1 MKFNI
6 LILLFITNICI
17 GQNTF
22 TSEESKKT
30 PSATESLFLTQQSAE
45 RYQKHLY
52 NLTQEPHITTSKNN
66 EKVRDYI
73 VDVMKKAGLEV
84 EIFPYDVYLPV
95 MPGMASAELVTP
107 LRMPLNSRENIY
119 KEDIY
124 SGHKDLTPGF
134 NSFTGSGDVTG
145 EVVYANYGRK
155 EDFEELEKLGVSV
168 KGKIVLARYGG
179 NFRGYKAR
187 FAQEYGAIGL
197 IIFTDPG
204 DSGYMKGLVY
214 PEGPYYDESSIQRGS
229 LLTMPWT
236 GDPLTPFEPALPV
249 DGKIKINRIKP
260 EEVPTLLKIPVMPLP
275 YGSAKEIISRMKG
288 KPVPQSWQGGLPY
301 TYRLE
306 GGKELSVR
314 LNVHQDRAVQRIY
327 NVVGTIKGSTNPDE
341 WVIAG
346 CHYDAWNFGALDP
359 NSGTAMLLSLG
370 ESLGKMAKDGVK
382 PKRTIKIAHWD
393 AEEVGLMGSTEWV
406 EQFRDEL
413 SAKGVAYLNAD
424 AAVSGRSFGGAAS
437 PTLKGVL
444 MEAANE
450 VTYPDSA
457 KTVFD
462 MWKGKKAE
470 PEIGNL
476 GGGSDHLGFYTH
488 IGIPSWGAGTGGV
501 SIYHSSFDNYAYYT
515 KFTDST
521 FKMGPMVEQIFGMA
535 MIKLANNN
543 TIPYSLS
550 MYGHDSKIHFESLQK
565 RLVQMQRV
573 DTTFSFNH
581 LISLA
586 DKLKTAGVECE
597 KSLNN
602 ISGKNL
608 DKINKMLL
616 SLERQWIDKEGM
628 PYGNWYKSLYASSDP
643 YSGYA
648 SWMMPAF
655 MYELSQ
661 NSTTNLKTWEEK
673 YSMVMESLI
682 KTFGNIKVLADQ
694 MKYP

>member
-6 LILLFITNICI
+6 LVLLFIANECI
-17 GQNTF
+17 GQDTF
-22 TSEESKKT
+22 NKEESNT
-30 PSATESLFLTQQSAE
+30 SISDIYSLFLTQQSAE

-73 VDVMKKAGLEV
+73 VDVMKKTGLEV
-84 EIFPYDVYLPV
+84 EVFPYDVYLPV
-95 MPGMASAELVTP
+95 MPGMATAELVTP
-107 LRMPLNSRENIY
+107 IRLPLNSRENIY

-134 NSFTGSGDVTG
+134 NSFTGSGDVTS
-145 EVVYANYGRK
+145 EVVYVNYGRK

-179 NFRGYKAR
+179 NFRGYKAK
-187 FAQEYGAIGL
+187 FAQDYGAIGL

-229 LLTMPWT
+229 LLTMPWS
-236 GDPLTPFEPALPV
+236 GDPLTPFEPALPM
-249 DGKIKINRIKP
+249 DGKIKTKRIKP

-306 GGKELSVR
+306 GGSELSVR
-314 LNVHQDRAVQRIY
+314 LNVHQARAVQRIY
-327 NVVGTIKGSTNPDE
+327 SVIGTLKGSTNPDE

-346 CHYDAWNFGALDP
+346 CNYDAWNFGALDP
-359 NSGTAMLLSLG
+359 NSGTAMLLTLG
-370 ESLGKMAKDGVK
+370 ESLGKMAKEGVK

-413 SAKGVAYLNAD
+413 TAKGVAYLNAD

-444 MEAANE
+444 IEAAKA

-457 KTVFD
+457 KTVYD
-462 MWKGKKAE
+462 MWKGKKTE

-501 SIYHSSFDNYAYYT
+501 SIYHSSFDNYAFYT

-521 FKMGPMVEQIFGMA
+521 FKMGPMVEQIFGVA
-535 MIKLANNN
+535 MLKLANDK

-550 MYGHDSKIHFESLQK
+550 RYGQDSKVHFDALQK
-565 RLVQMQRV
+565 SLSQMPRS
-573 DTTFSFNH
+573 DTTFSFTR
-581 LISLA
+581 LISMSE
-586 DKLKTAGVECE
+586 KLSKAGVECE
-597 KSLNN
+597 KAISSS
-602 ISGKNL
+602 SGKNH
-608 DKINKMLL
+608 DKINKILL
-616 SLERQWIDKEGM
+616 SLEREWIDNEGN
-628 PYGNWYKSLYASSDP
+628 PFGSWYKSLYASSDP

-655 MYELSQ
+655 RYELSK
-661 NSTTNLKTWEEK
+661 NSTDNLKKWEAK
-673 YSMVMESLI
+673 YIGVIERLMESF
-682 KTFGNIKVLADQ
+682 KTIILLTR
-694 MKYP
+694 

>member
-1 MKFNI
+1 DE
-6 LILLFITNICI
+6 L
-17 GQNTF
+17 
-22 TSEESKKT
+22 KKH
-30 PSATESLFLTQQSAE
+30 PSDMESLFLTQQSTE

-52 NLTQEPHITTSKNN
+52 NLTQLPHITTSKNN

-73 VDVMKKAGLEV
+73 VEQMKKTGLEV
-84 EIFPYDVYLPV
+84 EVFPYDVYLPV
-95 MPGMASAELVTP
+95 MPGHAVAEIVTP

-134 NSFTGSGDVTG
+134 NSFSGSGDVTG
-145 EVVYANYGRK
+145 EVVYVNYGRK
-155 EDFEELEKLGVSV
+155 EDFEELAKLGVSV

-179 NFRGYKAR
+179 NFRGYKAK
-187 FAQEYGAIGL
+187 FAQENGAIGL

-236 GDPLTPFEPALPV
+236 GDPLTPFEPALPI
-249 DGKIKINRIKP
+249 DGKTKIKRIKP
-260 EEVPTLLKIPVMPLP
+260 VEVPTLLTIPVMPLP
-275 YGSAKEIISRMKG
+275 YGSAREIISRMKG

-306 GGKELSVR
+306 GGSELSVR
-314 LNVHQDRAVQRIY
+314 LNVHQDRAIQRIY
-327 NVVGTIKGSTNPDE
+327 NVVGTLQGAASPDE
-341 WVIAG
+341 WVITG
-346 CHYDAWNFGALDP
+346 CHYDAWNFGTLDP
-359 NSGTAMLLSLG
+359 NSGTAMLITLS
-370 ESLGKMAKDGVK
+370 ESIGKMAKEGIR

-444 MEAANE
+444 LEATKA
-450 VTYPDSA
+450 VMYPDSS
-457 KTVFD
+457 KSVYD
-462 MWKGKKAE
+462 IWKGKKNE

-476 GGGSDHLGFYTH
+476 GGGSDHLSFYTH

-501 SIYHSSFDNYAYYT
+501 SIYHSIYDNYAYYS

-521 FKMGPMVEQIFGMA
+521 FKMGPMVEQIFGVA
-535 MIKLANNN
+535 MLKLANDN

-550 MYGHDSKIHFESLQK
+550 KYGQDSKMHFESLQK
-565 RLVQMQRV
+565 SLDQMERS
-573 DTTFSFNH
+573 DTSFSFTN
-581 LISLA
+581 LIALSE
-586 DKLKTAGVECE
+586 KLKNAGVECE
-597 KSLNN
+597 KALNKS
-602 ISGKNL
+602 SGKNA
-608 DKINKMLL
+608 DKINKILV
-616 SLERQWIDKEGM
+616 SLEREWIDMEGN
-628 PYGNWYKSLYASSDP
+628 PFGSWYKSLYASSDP

-655 MYELSQ
+655 KYELSQ
-661 NSTTNLKTWEEK
+661 KSTANLKMWESK
-673 YSMVMESLI
+673 YIQVMESLMES
-682 KTFGNIKVLADQ
+682 FGKIKVIADQ

>member
-6 LILLFITNICI
+6 LVLLFIANECI
-17 GQNTF
+17 GQDTF
-22 TSEESKKT
+22 NKEESNT
-30 PSATESLFLTQQSAE
+30 SISDIYSLFLTQQSAE

-73 VDVMKKAGLEV
+73 VDVMKKTGLEV
-84 EIFPYDVYLPV
+84 EVFPYDVYLPV
-95 MPGMASAELVTP
+95 MPGMATAELVTP
-107 LRMPLNSRENIY
+107 IRLPLNSRENIY

-134 NSFTGSGDVTG
+134 NSFTGSGDVTS
-145 EVVYANYGRK
+145 EVVYVNYGRK

-179 NFRGYKAR
+179 NFRGYKAK
-187 FAQEYGAIGL
+187 FAQDYGAIGL

-229 LLTMPWT
+229 LLTMPWS
-236 GDPLTPFEPALPV
+236 GDPLTPFEPALPM
-249 DGKIKINRIKP
+249 DGKIKTKRIKP

-306 GGKELSVR
+306 GGSELSVR
-314 LNVHQDRAVQRIY
+314 LNVHQDRAIQRIY
-327 NVVGTIKGSTNPDE
+327 NVVGTLKGSTSPDE
-341 WVIAG
+341 WIIAG
-346 CHYDAWNFGALDP
+346 CHYDAWNFGSLDP
-359 NSGTAMLLSLG
+359 NSGTAMLLTLS
-370 ESLGKMAKDGVK
+370 ESLGKMAKEGIR
-382 PKRTIKIAHWD
+382 PNRTIKIAHWD
-393 AEEVGLMGSTEWV
+393 AEEVGLMGSTEWA

-437 PTLKGVL
+437 PTLKGVM
-444 MEAANE
+444 MEAARA

-462 MWKGKKAE
+462 IWKGKKAE

-476 GGGSDHLGFYTH
+476 GGGSDHLSFYTH
-488 IGIPSWGAGTGGV
+488 IGIPSWGAGTGGI
-501 SIYHSSFDNYAYYT
+501 SIYHSIYDNYAYYL

-521 FKMGPMVEQIFGMA
+521 FKMGPMVEQIFGVA
-535 MIKLANNN
+535 MLKLANDK

-550 MYGHDSKIHFESLQK
+550 RYGQDSKVHFDALQK
-565 RLVQMQRV
+565 SLSQMPRS
-573 DTTFSFNH
+573 DTTFSFAR
-581 LISLA
+581 LISMSE
-586 DKLKTAGVECE
+586 KLSKAGVECE
-597 KSLNN
+597 KAISSS
-602 ISGKNL
+602 SGKNH
-608 DKINKMLL
+608 DKINKILL
-616 SLERQWIDKEGM
+616 SLEREWIDKEGN
-628 PYGNWYKSLYASSDP
+628 PFGSWYQSLYASSDP

-655 MYELSQ
+655 KYELSQ
-661 NSTTNLKTWEEK
+661 KSTTNLKMWEEK
-673 YSMVMESLI
+673 YSGVMERLMESF
-682 KTFGNIKVLADQ
+682 KTIILLTR
-694 MKYP
+694 

>member
-1 MKFNI
+1 MKINI
-6 LILLFITNICI
+6 IFFLFIAHLAI
-17 GQNTF
+17 GQDAII
-22 TSEESKKT
+22 EDELKKH
-30 PSATESLFLTQQSAE
+30 PSDMESLFLTQQSTE

-52 NLTQEPHITTSKNN
+52 NLTQLPHITTSKNK
-66 EKVRDYI
+66 EKVLDYI
-73 VDVMKKAGLEV
+73 VEQMKKTGLEV
-84 EIFPYDVYLPV
+84 EVFPYDVYLPV
-95 MPGMASAELVTP
+95 MPGHADAEIVTP

-145 EVVYANYGRK
+145 EVVYVNYGRK
-155 EDFEELEKLGVSV
+155 EDFEELAKLGVSV

-179 NFRGYKAR
+179 NFRGYKAK
-187 FAQEYGAIGL
+187 FAQENGAIGL

-236 GDPLTPFEPALPV
+236 GDPLTPFEPALPI
-249 DGKIKINRIKP
+249 DGKTKIKRIKP
-260 EEVPTLLKIPVMPLP
+260 VEVPTLLTIPVMPLP
-275 YGSAKEIISRMKG
+275 YGSAREIISRMKG

-306 GGKELSVR
+306 GGSELSVR
-314 LNVHQDRAVQRIY
+314 LNVHQDRAIQRIY
-327 NVVGTIKGSTNPDE
+327 NVVGTLQGAASPDE
-341 WVIAG
+341 WVITG
-346 CHYDAWNFGALDP
+346 CHYDAWNFGTLDP
-359 NSGTAMLLSLG
+359 NSGTAMLITLS
-370 ESLGKMAKDGVK
+370 ESIGKMAKEGIR

-444 MEAANE
+444 LEATKA
-450 VTYPDSA
+450 VMYPDSS
-457 KTVFD
+457 KSVYD
-462 MWKGKKAE
+462 IWKGKKNE

-476 GGGSDHLGFYTH
+476 GGGSDHLSFYTH

-501 SIYHSSFDNYAYYT
+501 SIYHSIYDNYAYYS

-521 FKMGPMVEQIFGMA
+521 FKMGPMVEQIFGVA
-535 MIKLANNN
+535 MLKLANDN

-550 MYGHDSKIHFESLQK
+550 KYGQDSKMHFESLQK
-565 RLVQMQRV
+565 SLDQMERS
-573 DTTFSFNH
+573 DTSFSFTN
-581 LISLA
+581 LIALSE
-586 DKLKTAGVECE
+586 KLKNAGVECE
-597 KSLNN
+597 KALNKS
-602 ISGKNL
+602 SGKNA
-608 DKINKMLL
+608 DKINKILV
-616 SLERQWIDKEGM
+616 SLEREWIDMEGN
-628 PYGNWYKSLYASSDP
+628 PFGSWYKSLYASSDP

-655 MYELSQ
+655 KYELSQ
-661 NSTTNLKTWEEK
+661 KSTANLKMWESK
-673 YSMVMESLI
+673 YIQVMESLMES
-682 KTFGNIKVLADQ
+682 FGKIKVIADQ

>member
-1 MKFNI
+1 MKINI
-6 LILLFITNICI
+6 LVLLFIANVCI
-17 GQNTF
+17 GQDTF
-22 TSEESKKT
+22 TKEESNT
-30 PSATESLFLTQQSAE
+30 SISDIYSLFLTQQSAE

-73 VDVMKKAGLEV
+73 VDVMKKTGLEV
-84 EIFPYDVYLPV
+84 EVFPYDVYLPV
-95 MPGMASAELVTP
+95 MPGTASVELVTP
-107 LRMPLNSRENIY
+107 IRLPLNSRENIY

-145 EVVYANYGRK
+145 EIVYVNYGRK

-179 NFRGYKAR
+179 NFRGYKAK
-187 FAQEYGAIGL
+187 FAQDYGAIGL

-229 LLTMPWT
+229 LLTMPWS
-236 GDPLTPFEPALPV
+236 GDPLTPFEPALPM
-249 DGKIKINRIKP
+249 DGKIKTKRIKP

-306 GGKELSVR
+306 GGSELSVR
-314 LNVHQDRAVQRIY
+314 LNVHQDRAIQRIY
-327 NVVGTIKGSTNPDE
+327 NVVGTLKGSTSPDE
-341 WVIAG
+341 WIIAG
-346 CHYDAWNFGALDP
+346 CHYDAWNFGSLDP
-359 NSGTAMLLSLG
+359 NSGTAMLLTLS
-370 ESLGKMAKDGVK
+370 ESLGKMAKEGIR
-382 PKRTIKIAHWD
+382 PNRTIKIAHWD
-393 AEEVGLMGSTEWV
+393 AEEVGLMGSTEWA

-437 PTLKGVL
+437 PTLKGVM
-444 MEAANE
+444 MEAARA

-462 MWKGKKAE
+462 IWKGKKTE

-476 GGGSDHLGFYTH
+476 GGGSDHLSFYTH

-501 SIYHSSFDNYAYYT
+501 SIYHSIYDNYAYYL

-521 FKMGPMVEQIFGMA
+521 FKMGPMVEQIFGVA
-535 MIKLANNN
+535 MLKLANDK

-550 MYGHDSKIHFESLQK
+550 RYGQDSKVHFDALQK
-565 RLVQMQRV
+565 SLSQMPRS
-573 DTTFSFNH
+573 DTTFSFTR
-581 LISLA
+581 LISMSE
-586 DKLKTAGVECE
+586 KLSKAGIECE
-597 KSLNN
+597 KAICSS
-602 ISGKNL
+602 SGKNH
-608 DKINKMLL
+608 DKINKILL
-616 SLERQWIDKEGM
+616 SLEREWIDNEGN
-628 PYGNWYKSLYASSDP
+628 PFGSWYKSLYASSDP

-655 MYELSQ
+655 KYELSQ
-661 NSTTNLKTWEEK
+661 KSTTNLKMWEEK
-673 YSMVMESLI
+673 YSGVMERLMESF
-682 KTFGNIKVLADQ
+682 KTIILLTR
-694 MKYP
+694 